1 MLDQALKEKR
11 ESTLIIYV
19 GSLICDIIFLVFS
32 RNFSCQFVTLLDMIK
47 SRGIK
52 TR

>member
-19 GSLICDIIFLVFS
+19 GSLICDIIFLVFFTKFFLS
-32 RNFSCQFVTLLDMIK
+32 ICHLIRHD
-47 SRGIK
+47 
-52 TR
+52 